1 MVPGLDGEPE
11 AASVLVDG
19 PQIPEVAKV
28 MEADPIEIV
37 PGFDGVF
44 ECVFTHVISY
54 DQATGYVMRVPTSIR
69 NYLRE
74 AQVDRWLFVGTS
86 GAEVECRIIKPT
98 DINFVE
104 IGQGWKTFCEVNY
117 VLPFEELTFR
127 FTNPGLRIVYVS
139 QV

>member
-1 MVPGLDGEPE
+1 MFRVAGHAQAGHGESSSPDLSDSDDDVAIPEAVVEPEAAPGILDLEHVDMVPGLDGEPE

-54 DQATGYVMRVPTSIR
+54 DQATGYVM
-69 NYLRE
+69 
-74 AQVDRWLFVGTS
+74 
-86 GAEVECRIIKPT
+86 VE
-98 DINFVE
+98 F
-104 IGQGWKTFCEVNY
+104 F
-117 VLPFEELTFR
+117 L
-127 FTNPGLRIVYVS
+127 
-139 QV
+139 